1 MHNVRRAN
9 LTAELGTIAKRS
21 GPGAANR
28 RRASLSAFFRW
39 AIGEGLCNENP
50 ATAPH
55 IAVVLNHLPAKL
67 IRTYDRNAYTDEKKA
82 AFETWANH
90 LAVAVAKANGAK
102 SLPCAKRRGL

>member
-1 MHNVRRAN
+1 MRTRTFVEVDRHLQRFWKPLHGLSMHNVRCAN

-28 RRASLSAFFRW
+28 SRASLSALFRW

-55 IAVVLNHLPAKL
+55 IAEAVLNHLPAKL
-67 IRTYDRNAYTDEKKA
+67 IRTYDRNA
-82 AFETWANH
+82 
-90 LAVAVAKANGAK
+90 
-102 SLPCAKRRGL
+102 